1 MIMVNNPFGPD
12 PMDINENSSA
22 DRIGARIRAI
32 RTEKGLSQSDL
43 GEIVGLNADRMQKY
57 ENGARKPKADM
68 LKKIASALGVS
79 TLALTDPVPSNYI
92 GAMYAMFELE
102 RVFNMKIEPSSGDHV
117 PGMSLSSD
125 YKDDLYEY
133 MKEWYEVYSQ
143 TKSDIEVANSEEERV
158 EIIKAYH
165 NWEWNFPQ
173 GLVDKTNK
181 NLEKVILKK
190 KIEELQE
197 RYDNLDLS

>member
-1 MIMVNNPFGPD
+1 
-12 PMDINENSSA
+12 
-22 DRIGARIRAI
+22 
-32 RTEKGLSQSDL
+32 
-43 GEIVGLNADRMQKY
+43 
-57 ENGARKPKADM
+57 
-68 LKKIASALGVS
+68 
-79 TLALTDPVPSNYI
+79 
-92 GAMYAMFELE
+92 
-102 RVFNMKIEPSSGDHV
+102 MKIEPSSGDHV

-181 NLEKVILKK
+181 NLEKVRLKK